1 MKTVLLLTWIL
12 PLDEVERAVLRV
24 QGAAQ
29 RRGIAALFQGVVT
42 KPCACRI
49 VQFTPEAVTPK
60 R

>member
-12 PLDEVERAVLRV
+12 PLDGMERAVLRV

-29 RRGIAALFQGVVT
+29 RCGIAALFQGVVT
-42 KPCACRI
+42 KPCACKI
-49 VQFTPEAVTPK
+49 VQSTPK